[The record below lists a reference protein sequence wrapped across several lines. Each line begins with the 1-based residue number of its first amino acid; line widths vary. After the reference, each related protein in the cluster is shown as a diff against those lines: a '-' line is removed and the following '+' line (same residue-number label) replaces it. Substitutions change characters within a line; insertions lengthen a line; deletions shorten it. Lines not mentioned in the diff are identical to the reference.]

1 MLKKL
6 ILQPHLQLIN
16 KYKIK
21 TMAQTVLIT
30 LTTAGTD
37 TGPFDLFS
45 DADSYVTAFENNVPK
60 ASLVSGYTS
69 TLVPDLATII
79 RVQSDS
85 LCTNYIDLP
94 IVTTTTTT
102 STSSTTTT
110 TTTETPT
117 TTTTTTTAAPVY
129 PFTGSGYSTIS
140 ENDACSDAI
149 ANNRTLVSDCA
160 AIVPGCVIFTN
171 PLGTNPLLGQSFVL
185 IGGQG
190 NFDIDPLTGVITA
203 VSAIQC

>member
-1 MLKKL
+1 
-6 ILQPHLQLIN
+6 
-16 KYKIK
+16 
-21 TMAQTVLIT
+21 MAQTVLIT
-30 LTTAGTD
+30 LTTAGAD

-45 DADSYVTAFENNVPK
+45 DADSYVTPFETGIAKV
-60 ASLVSGYTS
+60 ALTSGYTS
-69 TLVPDLATII
+69 SLVPDLATII

-85 LCTNYIDLP
+85 VCTNYIDLS
-94 IVTTTTTT
+94 IVV
-102 STSSTTTT
+102 
-110 TTTETPT
+110 

-160 AIVPGCVIFTN
+160 TIVPGCVIFTN

>member
-1 MLKKL
+1 
-6 ILQPHLQLIN
+6 
-16 KYKIK
+16 
-21 TMAQTVLIT
+21 MAQTVLIT

-79 RVQSDS
+79 RVKSDS

-110 TTTETPT
+110 TTSTSSTTTTTTTTVPP

-129 PFTGSGYSTIS
+129 PFTGSGYSAIS

-160 AIVPGCVIFTN
+160 TIVPGCVIFTN

>member
-1 MLKKL
+1 
-6 ILQPHLQLIN
+6 
-16 KYKIK
+16 
-21 TMAQTVLIT
+21 MAQTVLIT
-30 LTTAGTD
+30 LTTAGAD

-45 DADSYVTAFENNVPK
+45 DADGYAVAFENDVPK

-79 RVQSDS
+79 RVKSDGT
-85 LCTNYIDLP
+85 CTNYIDLP

-102 STSSTTTT
+102 TTS
-110 TTTETPT
+110 TPT
-117 TTTTTTTAAPVY
+117 TTTTTTVPPTTTTTTTVEPPTTTTTTTSAPRY
-129 PFTGSGYSTIS
+129 PFTGSGYSNIS

-160 AIVPGCVIFTN
+160 VIAPGCTIFTN
-171 PLGTNPLLGQSFVL
+171 PLGTNPLLGNAYVL

-190 NFDIDPLTGVITA
+190 NFDLDPLTGVVTG

>member
-1 MLKKL
+1 
-6 ILQPHLQLIN
+6 
-16 KYKIK
+16 
-21 TMAQTVLIT
+21 MAQTVLIT
-30 LTTAGTD
+30 LTTAGAD

-45 DADSYVTAFENNVPK
+45 DADSYAVAFENNVPK
-60 ASLVSGYTS
+60 SSLVSGYTS

-79 RVQSDS
+79 RVKSDGA
-85 LCTNYIDLP
+85 CTNYIDLP

-102 STSSTTTT
+102 TTIPPTTTT
-110 TTTETPT
+110 TTTGTPT
-117 TTTTTTTAAPVY
+117 TTTTTTVEPTTTTTTTAAPRY
-129 PFTGSGYSTIS
+129 PFTGSGYSNIS

-160 AIVPGCVIFTN
+160 VIAPGCVIFTN
-171 PLGTNPLLGQSFVL
+171 PLGTNPLLGESFVL

-190 NFDIDPLTGVITA
+190 NFDVDPLTGVVTG